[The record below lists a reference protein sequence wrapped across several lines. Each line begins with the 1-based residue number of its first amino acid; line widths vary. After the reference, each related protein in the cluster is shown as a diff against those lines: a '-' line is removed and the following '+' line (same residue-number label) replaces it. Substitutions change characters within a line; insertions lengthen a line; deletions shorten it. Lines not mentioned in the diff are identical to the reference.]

1 MKSLGLVRKLDDY
14 KRVPIPKEIKEILN
28 LKKGDSVEFFK
39 CDEGVI
45 IRKHNPSLKE
55 WIMEGLNIWG
65 ICTFVMPLVL
75 IIIIWLMFIIAS
87 ILDGVDKLIK
97 RIRR

>member
-1 MKSLGLVRKLDDY
+1 VSFSHPTLLILLEETGYRVTNNTPFQEYFTIKILSKKGEKYMESLGLVRKLDDY
-14 KRVPIPKEIKEILN
+14 KRVPIPKEVKEILN

-55 WIMEGLNIWG
+55 
-65 ICTFVMPLVL
+65 
-75 IIIIWLMFIIAS
+75 
-87 ILDGVDKLIK
+87 
-97 RIRR
+97 

>member
-1 MKSLGLVRKLDDY
+1 
-14 KRVPIPKEIKEILN
+14 
-28 LKKGDSVEFFK
+28 
-39 CDEGVI
+39 
-45 IRKHNPSLKE
+45 
-55 WIMEGLNIWG
+55 MEGLNIWG

-75 IIIIWLMFIIAS
+75 IIVIGLKFIIAS

>member
-28 LKKGDSVEFFK
+28 LKKGDSLEFFK

-55 WIMEGLNIWG
+55 WIYGRFKYMGHMHLCNAPS
-65 ICTFVMPLVL
+65 VNNNYLVN
-75 IIIIWLMFIIAS
+75 
-87 ILDGVDKLIK
+87 LDNYIYFRWSRQANKEN
-97 RIRR
+97 

>member
-1 MKSLGLVRKLDDY
+1 MD
-14 KRVPIPKEIKEILN
+14 
-28 LKKGDSVEFFK
+28 
-39 CDEGVI
+39 
-45 IRKHNPSLKE
+45 
-55 WIMEGLNIWG
+55 GLNIWG

-75 IIIIWLMFIIAS
+75 IVIIWLMFIIAS

>member
-28 LKKGDSVEFFK
+28 LKKGDSIEFFK

-55 WIMEGLNIWG
+55 WIYGR
-65 ICTFVMPLVL
+65 
-75 IIIIWLMFIIAS
+75 
-87 ILDGVDKLIK
+87 IK
-97 RIRR
+97 YMGYMHLCNALSSNNYYWVGNYYYIYFRESRQANKEI

>member
-1 MKSLGLVRKLDDY
+1 
-14 KRVPIPKEIKEILN
+14 
-28 LKKGDSVEFFK
+28 
-39 CDEGVI
+39 
-45 IRKHNPSLKE
+45 
-55 WIMEGLNIWG
+55 MECLNIWG

-75 IIIIWLMFIIAS
+75 IIIIGLIIIIAS

>member
-28 LKKGDSVEFFK
+28 LKKGDSVEFLK

-55 WIMEGLNIWG
+55 WIYGRLKYMGYMYLCNSDSIINYYFVNNYNRINF
-65 ICTFVMPLVL
+65 ICN
-75 IIIIWLMFIIAS
+75 
-87 ILDGVDKLIK
+87 
-97 RIRR
+97 R

>member
-1 MKSLGLVRKLDDY
+1 MKSLGVVRKVDRLR
-14 KRVPIPKEIKEILN
+14 RVAIPVEVRELLN
-28 LKKGDSVEFFK
+28 LKDGDSLEFFK
-39 CDEGVI
+39 DDEGVI

-75 IIIIWLMFIIAS
+75 IIVIGLMFIIAS

>member
-14 KRVPIPKEIKEILN
+14 KRVPIPKEVKEILN
-28 LKKGDSVEFFK
+28 LKKGDSIEFFQ

-55 WIMEGLNIWG
+55 WIYGRFKYMGHMHLCNALGSNSYYW
-65 ICTFVMPLVL
+65 
-75 IIIIWLMFIIAS
+75 
-87 ILDGVDKLIK
+87 VDNYYYIYF
-97 RIRR
+97 RE

>member
-14 KRVPIPKEIKEILN
+14 KRVPIPKEVKEILN
-28 LKKGDSVEFFK
+28 LKKGDSVEFLK

-55 WIMEGLNIWG
+55 
-65 ICTFVMPLVL
+65 
-75 IIIIWLMFIIAS
+75 
-87 ILDGVDKLIK
+87 
-97 RIRR
+97 

>member
-39 CDEGVI
+39 GDEGVI
-45 IRKHNPSLKE
+45 IRKYNPSLKE
-55 WIMEGLNIWG
+55 WIYGRFKHMGYMHLCNTLTFRDNRNI
-65 ICTFVMPLVL
+65 ITYN
-75 IIIIWLMFIIAS
+75 
-87 ILDGVDKLIK
+87 
-97 RIRR
+97 